1 MGETPRWTASGTYG
15 EACTCDAICPC
26 ITLSDPTQGTCTALV
41 GWHIARGRFGDVA
54 LDGLNV
60 ALAVHTPGNMANGHW
75 RAALYLD
82 ERASSAQRDA
92 LAAIWGGQAGG
103 HPGELAKLIG
113 EVAGVSAVPIS
124 FETDGRRGA
133 LRVGTVGQA
142 QWEPVEGPGGEPV
155 VVEHH
160 PLAVAPGFPAVV
172 GRSTAATFHDAG
184 VRFDVRGRSALG
196 SPFEYAGP

>member
-1 MGETPRWTASGTYG
+1 MGTTPRWTASGFYG

-26 ITLSDPTQGTCTALV
+26 ITLSDPTEGTCTALV
-41 GWHIARGRFGDVA
+41 GWHIAKGRFGDVA

-60 ALAVHTPGNMANGHW
+60 ALAVHTPGNMVKGNW

-82 ERASSAQRDA
+82 ERASSEQRDA
-92 LAAIWGGQAGG
+92 LAAIWGGQSGG

-113 EVAGVSAVPIS
+113 EVAGVSVVPIR
-124 FETDGRRGA
+124 FDTDGQRGA
-133 LRVGTVGQA
+133 LTVGTVGGA
-142 QWEPVEGPGGEPV
+142 EWAPVQGAGEQPV

-160 PLAVAPGFPAVV
+160 PLAVSPGFPAVV
-172 GRSTAATFHDAG
+172 GRSTAARFDDAG

-196 SPFEYAGP
+196 SPFAYAGP